1 MTVSVSRNVPQSS
14 AKLRWSASLL
24 SWTTAIRRCS
34 DEQRR
39 ILRPSYPP
47 APPSRGTNGLP
58 AGRQKPPCRFAPEV
72 LMNSA
77 GFSDLPNPCTPFQ
90 GDKRPSGR
98 SAEASL
104 SLRSGSSD
112 ERLCTSL
119 QTRTSCRHIHK
130 SQSLEWRRLPR
141 FRHTIGTAATI
152 LCFL

>member
-1 MTVSVSRNVPQSS
+1 MC
-14 AKLRWSASLL
+14 KASL
-24 SWTTAIRRCS
+24 RRTHRQVIYLNDKELAAVKEYCDRFGVKERS
-34 DEQRR
+34 TIFREAAMER
-39 ILRPSYPP
+39 ILAQLDDSHP
-47 APPSRGTNGLP
+47 TFLT
-58 AGRQKPPCRFAPEV
+58 
-72 LMNSA
+72 
-77 GFSDLPNPCTPFQ
+77 PCTPFQ

-98 SAEASL
+98 SAEAAL

-112 ERLCTSL
+112 ERLCTNL